1 LPTQAELD
9 AAAAAAETNAN
20 NNDEE
25 TDDDT
30 SSETDV
36 ERLRNQLRA
45 ARKSESQLK
54 RQTTTL
60 SKERDELRQGQM
72 TETERLQAE
81 RDAAIRERDAAHSQ
95 LRERDARTFVESE
108 ARKAN
113 AIRPEVVYR
122 LLDIEDDDDGK
133 PINVPSELRKLKNSA
148 PELFGAAGSAD
159 GGSGRGVGPN
169 TRGPGVSDAIRQSMG
184 LG

>member
-1 LPTQAELD
+1 MPTQAELD
-9 AAAAAAETNAN
+9 AAAAAAETNA
-20 NNDEE
+20 DEDPD
-25 TDDDT
+25 DDDT

-45 ARKSESQLK
+45 ARTSERQLK

-95 LRERDARTFVESE
+95 LRERDARTLIETE

-122 LLDIEDDDDGK
+122 LLDLEYDDDGK
-133 PINVPSELRKLKNSA
+133 PINVSSELRKLKNSA

-169 TRGPGVSDAIRQSMG
+169 TRGPSVSDAIRQNLG